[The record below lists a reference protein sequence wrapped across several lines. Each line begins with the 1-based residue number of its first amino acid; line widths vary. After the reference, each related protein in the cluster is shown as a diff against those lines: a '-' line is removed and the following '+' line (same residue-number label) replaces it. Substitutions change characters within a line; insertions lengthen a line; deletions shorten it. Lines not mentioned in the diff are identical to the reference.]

1 MAPIRVLQIVP
12 AMNAGGMETFIMN
25 IYRAI
30 DREKVQFDFALT
42 EVNSMIEA
50 REGWNVRISSSM
62 VFTFQTKMPA
72 FQ

>member
-30 DREKVQFDFALT
+30 DREKVQFDFLALQA
-42 EVNSMIEA
+42 NSNI
-50 REGWNVRISSSM
+50 
-62 VFTFQTKMPA
+62 TK
-72 FQ
+72 QITYNEQNT

>member
-30 DREKVQFDFALT
+30 DREKVQFDFLALR
-42 EVNSMIEA
+42 VNSNIAKQITYNEQ
-50 REGWNVRISSSM
+50 N
-62 VFTFQTKMPA
+62 T
-72 FQ
+72 